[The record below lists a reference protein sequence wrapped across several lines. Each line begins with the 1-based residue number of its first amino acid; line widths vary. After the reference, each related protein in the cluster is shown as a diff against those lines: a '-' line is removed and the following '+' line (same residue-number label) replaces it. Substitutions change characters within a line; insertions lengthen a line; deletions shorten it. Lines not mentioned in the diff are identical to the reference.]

1 MKEIIAATR
10 DLTKIYGSTEALV
23 HMNLNVKSG
32 QILGLIG
39 DNGAGKTTLL
49 KMLAG
54 QIYPTRGEITLFGA
68 HGEKEL
74 EKQRKRI
81 GTMIESPGFYPQ
93 MSVEGNLEYYRIQKG
108 IPGKEKVAEIL
119 KVIGLYEK
127 RKAPARKL
135 SFGMK
140 QRLGLG
146 IALMGEPELLL
157 LDEPI
162 NGLDP
167 SGIMEIREMLQ
178 RLSREKN
185 IAVILSSHILT
196 ELEQLADKYC
206 FLYKGKVLKQI
217 SAEDLEDECSS
228 YIEIQVS
235 DPGLFTVRM
244 EKRYPEQK
252 YQVLPDR
259 RIRILGEEIEPERFS
274 SLAAE
279 NGIQVSS
286 LAVKSITLEEYYMDL
301 KRGGGQS

>member
-1 MKEIIAATR
+1 
-10 DLTKIYGSTEALV
+10 
-23 HMNLNVKSG
+23 
-32 QILGLIG
+32 
-39 DNGAGKTTLL
+39 
-49 KMLAG
+49 
-54 QIYPTRGEITLFGA
+54 
-68 HGEKEL
+68 
-74 EKQRKRI
+74 
-81 GTMIESPGFYPQ
+81 

-108 IPGKEKVAEIL
+108 IPGKGKVAEIL
-119 KVIGLYEK
+119 KAIGLYEK

-167 SGIMEIREMLQ
+167 SGIMEIREMLW

-206 FLYKGKVLKQI
+206 FLNKGKVLQQI
-217 SAEDLEDECSS
+217 SAEDLKDECSS

-235 DPGLFTVRM
+235 DPRLFAVRM

-301 KRGGGQS
+301 KRGGGRS